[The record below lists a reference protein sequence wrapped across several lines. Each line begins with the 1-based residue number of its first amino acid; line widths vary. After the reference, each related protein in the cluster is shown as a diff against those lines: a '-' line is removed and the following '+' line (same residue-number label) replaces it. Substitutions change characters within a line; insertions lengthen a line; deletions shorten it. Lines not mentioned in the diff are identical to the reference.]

1 MGLLEKDAATYYSM
15 EDYGNYQFTS
25 LDHIITQF
33 QIGYVGEGKI
43 IPKIKR
49 ADIQFF
55 AMRALQELSFDTFK
69 SVKSEETELV
79 NRILSYAGIAIQ
91 RPEITQS
98 AANIELSKI
107 QQEKS

>member
-55 AMRALQELSFDTFK
+55 AMRALQELS
-69 SVKSEETELV
+69 L
-79 NRILSYAGIAIQ
+79 ILLNQ
-91 RPEITQS
+91 LNQKR
-98 AANIELSKI
+98 
-107 QQEKS
+107 